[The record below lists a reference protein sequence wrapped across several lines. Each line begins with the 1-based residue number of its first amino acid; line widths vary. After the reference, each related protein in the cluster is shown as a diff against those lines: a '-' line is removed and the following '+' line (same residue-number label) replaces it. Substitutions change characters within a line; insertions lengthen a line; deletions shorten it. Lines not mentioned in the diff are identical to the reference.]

1 MQDFDA
7 RDFQG
12 ATIGRLVW
20 PRSDDKNLDGSAVL
34 RGTGTVTGASWSSCP
49 RPSLPASP
57 SCSSPSPR
65 RALGSFRLRDVER
78 GLGSR
83 RRRAHGLR
91 GAVGDERGG
100 HERLPL
106 EDLGYVVGPL
116 ALGIASASVW
126 KWRFNWRPLPKRW
139 ITATVPVWPA
149 GMTSACAVSAQKASS
164 VPVYTPSTA
173 RHKA

>member
-1 MQDFDA
+1 M
-7 RDFQG
+7 
-12 ATIGRLVW
+12 
-20 PRSDDKNLDGSAVL
+20 
-34 RGTGTVTGASWSSCP
+34 
-49 RPSLPASP
+49 
-57 SCSSPSPR
+57 
-65 RALGSFRLRDVER
+65 ER

-83 RRRAHGLR
+83 RRRAHGLH

-139 ITATVPVWPA
+139 ITATVAGLAGRDAKWPRGERAEGKQCSRIHAQHRAAQGRKA
-149 GMTSACAVSAQKASS
+149 G
-164 VPVYTPSTA
+164 
-173 RHKA
+173 